1 MFEVRK
7 TPKGWGVYNLS
18 KHTWKSYNTTNGK
31 VVKQLNILN
40 KPMHTSK
47 KNGAGY
53 KIML

>member
-7 TPKGWGVYNLS
+7 TPKGWGVYNLN
-18 KHTWKSYNTTNGK
+18 KHTWKSYNTTTGK
-31 VVKQLNILN
+31 AQMQMIILN
-40 KPMHTSK
+40 KVMHTSK

>member
-18 KHTWKSYNTTNGK
+18 KRTWKSYDTTNGK
-31 VVKQLNILN
+31 AQKQLIILN
-40 KPMHTSK
+40 KYMYTSK